1 MRWGV
6 FEVRAGSTCNGLEVE
21 FGDPSQSRDTPHT
34 SLCGRGGG
42 RASGTVDPG
51 WGGAGWRGSGPAHGV
66 LCASPHQERAG
77 ATMPPLP
84 YGGYAQVQV
93 GPARQGAVRR
103 RRARRACVQDLLGAG
118 AG

>member
-1 MRWGV
+1 
-6 FEVRAGSTCNGLEVE
+6 
-21 FGDPSQSRDTPHT
+21 
-34 SLCGRGGG
+34 
-42 RASGTVDPG
+42 
-51 WGGAGWRGSGPAHGV
+51 
-66 LCASPHQERAG
+66 
-77 ATMPPLP
+77 MPPLP